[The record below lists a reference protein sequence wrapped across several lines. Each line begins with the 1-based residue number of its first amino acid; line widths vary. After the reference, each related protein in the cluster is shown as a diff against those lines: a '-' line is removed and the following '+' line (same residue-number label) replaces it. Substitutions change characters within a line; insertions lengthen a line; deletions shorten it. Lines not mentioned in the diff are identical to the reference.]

1 MFRKT
6 INKKNFMVKT
16 RGLMIQNQSE
26 LESES
31 LARIKIL
38 SQIVSTQ
45 MKSTIQGDSARI
57 VITNQ
62 AV

>member
-38 SQIVSTQ
+38 LQIVSTQ

>member
-16 RGLMIQNQSE
+16 RGLMIQNKSE

-38 SQIVSTQ
+38 LQIVSTQ

>member
-1 MFRKT
+1 
-6 INKKNFMVKT
+6 MVKT

-38 SQIVSTQ
+38 LQIVSTQ